1 VTKAKPPKGLTQF
14 ATQVQRHREAVL
26 GHLVVFD
33 PATGATSGTGWA
45 EYREGKLLRSGVI
58 TPDRTQGIALR
69 LRELQSEVV
78 RLGLTNPDACVI
90 ERLRGSM
97 VHPHL
102 HWAAGVLIAAAN
114 PGVCIEIP
122 IPVWRA
128 LAAQDPEYTKGD
140 EADALAFGAS
150 TLRVVRSL
158 EPWPS
163 PGKVPGRR
171 GANRGRTK

>member
-1 VTKAKPPKGLTQF
+1 MTKAVKGLTQF

-45 EYREGKLLRSGVI
+45 EYRGGQLLRSGVI

-69 LRELQSEVV
+69 LRELQAAVV
-78 RLGLTNPDACVI
+78 QLGLTNPDVCVI

-102 HWAAGVLIAAAN
+102 HWAAGVLVAAAN

-128 LAAQDPEYTKGD
+128 LAATDPTYVKGD

-150 TLRVVRSL
+150 TLRVVNGGAI
-158 EPWPS
+158 PPS
-163 PGKVPGRR
+163 PRQVSKRR
-171 GANRGRTK
+171 SPRRD